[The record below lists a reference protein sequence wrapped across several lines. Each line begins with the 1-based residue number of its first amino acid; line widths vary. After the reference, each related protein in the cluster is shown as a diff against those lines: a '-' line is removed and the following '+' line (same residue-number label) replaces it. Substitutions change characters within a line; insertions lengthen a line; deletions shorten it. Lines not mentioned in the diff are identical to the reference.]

1 MLNLTNAQ
9 ALADNVIVIN
19 GVEIA
24 RLTDTDAQR
33 VLDVIR
39 GLQSNAHVSTP
50 VSAPVKPTAKLHIEE
65 TPTKKAETIPGK
77 PMWQED
83 FCTVAEVDVDGK
95 KQYRLY
101 ITCPVGGE
109 KGKKIRTA
117 IKLSAKDMGAKFAGN
132 YDAGEIFWAFPSKAK
147 ASEYVKSRKEYAK
160 KQA

>member
-1 MLNLTNAQ
+1 MLNLNQYAQ
-9 ALADNVIVIN
+9 QLNVIAIN

-24 RLTDTDAQR
+24 HLNDTDAQKI
-33 VLDVIR
+33 LDIVR
-39 GLQSNAHVSTP
+39 GMANAP
-50 VSAPVKPTAKLHIEE
+50 VSAPKKPMATLHVEDA
-65 TPTKKAETIPGK
+65 PSKKVEVIPGK
-77 PMWQED
+77 PIWQED
-83 FCTVAEVDVDGK
+83 FCSVNEVDVDGK

-147 ASEYVKSRKEYAK
+147 ATEYVKSRKEYAK
-160 KQA
+160 ANQK